1 MQTQQMVKI
10 NEKDVPVKEYQGKRV
25 ITLKE
30 IDSCHERPAG
40 TARRNFNQNKQH
52 LIEGT
57 DYFVIPYS
65 EFCTNFVRNPPSGG
79 NPKTPVTLITESG
92 YLMLVKSFTDD
103 LAWKVQRELV
113 NTYFRQEN
121 KLDVSQVQNVL
132 LTPDFIIQLATVL
145 KSEQEKNVALTETV
159 SQQKEQI
166 EELKPKGEYYDIV
179 LATPNLMNITEI
191 AKDYGIS
198 PKIFNIVLNQLE
210 IIYKNNGRW
219 VLYHA
224 LTQEGLAKSNTY
236 TFVDYYGRPNSALNL
251 QWTQKGRLYIYNRL
265 KEVGILPMVENP
277 NGNDDNETVKTAK
290 RIAGNTSRYKKVAG
304 DTMRQVCERLEK
316 KTHSQ
321 KWFAKQLG
329 ISVST
334 LRSKIEQYKKNP
346 TQETY

>member
-1 MQTQQMVKI
+1 MGNTSSAVRTFTNSQFGSIRTMEREDTVWFVGKDIAVILGYSNPRKALIDHVDEEDKGVTKCDTLGGVQNLAVI
-10 NEKDVPVKEYQGKRV
+10 NESGLYSLILSSKLPKAKEFKHWVTSEVLPSIRKHGVYMTPQTLTESLKNPDSL
-25 ITLKE
+25 ITILETLK
-30 IDSCHERPAG
+30 A
-40 TARRNFNQNKQH
+40 
-52 LIEGT
+52 
-57 DYFVIPYS
+57 
-65 EFCTNFVRNPPSGG
+65 
-79 NPKTPVTLITESG
+79 
-92 YLMLVKSFTDD
+92 
-103 LAWKVQRELV
+103 
-113 NTYFRQEN
+113 
-121 KLDVSQVQNVL
+121 
-132 LTPDFIIQLATVL
+132 
-145 KSEQEKNVALTETV
+145 EQEKSASLAETV
-159 SQQKEQI
+159 SQQEEQI
-166 EELKPKGEYYDIV
+166 KELKPKGEYYDIV

-210 IIYKNNGRW
+210 IVYKNNGRW

-277 NGNDDNETVKTAK
+277 NGNDDNDVVKTAK
-290 RIAGNTSRYKKVAG
+290 KIAGNTSRYKRIAG
-304 DTMRQVCERLEK
+304 DTMRQICEYLEK

-334 LRSKIEQYKKNP
+334 LRSKIDQYRKNP

>member
-1 MQTQQMVKI
+1 MENTSSAVRTFTNSQFGSIRTMEREDTVWFVGKDIAVILGYTNPTKAMREKVDDEDKLMSKMDTSFGIKDTYFINESGLYSLILSSKLPKAKEFKHWVTSEVLPSIRKHGVYMTPQTLTESLKNPDSLITILETLKAEQAKSKSLAETVTQQ
-10 NEKDVPVKEYQGKRV
+10 E
-25 ITLKE
+25 
-30 IDSCHERPAG
+30 
-40 TARRNFNQNKQH
+40 
-52 LIEGT
+52 
-57 DYFVIPYS
+57 
-65 EFCTNFVRNPPSGG
+65 
-79 NPKTPVTLITESG
+79 
-92 YLMLVKSFTDD
+92 
-103 LAWKVQRELV
+103 
-113 NTYFRQEN
+113 
-121 KLDVSQVQNVL
+121 
-132 LTPDFIIQLATVL
+132 
-145 KSEQEKNVALTETV
+145 
-159 SQQKEQI
+159 EQI
-166 EELKPKGEYYDIV
+166 KELKPKGEYYDIV

-198 PKIFNIVLNQLE
+198 PKIFNIILNQLE

-290 RIAGNTSRYKKVAG
+290 RIAGNTSRYKRVAG
-304 DTMRQVCERLEK
+304 DTMRQICEHLEK
-316 KTHSQ
+316 KTHPQ
-321 KWFAKQLG
+321 KWFAQRLG

-334 LRSKIEQYKKNP
+334 LRSKIDKYKADP

>member
-1 MQTQQMVKI
+1 MGNISSAVRTFTNSQFGSIRTMEREDVVWFVGKDVAMILGYSNPLKAIRDHIDDEDKTVNESFTVNGTKVILI
-10 NEKDVPVKEYQGKRV
+10 NESGLYSLILSSKLPKAKEFKHWVTSEVLPSIRKHGVYMTPQTLTESLKNPDSL
-25 ITLKE
+25 ITILETLK
-30 IDSCHERPAG
+30 A
-40 TARRNFNQNKQH
+40 
-52 LIEGT
+52 
-57 DYFVIPYS
+57 
-65 EFCTNFVRNPPSGG
+65 
-79 NPKTPVTLITESG
+79 
-92 YLMLVKSFTDD
+92 
-103 LAWKVQRELV
+103 
-113 NTYFRQEN
+113 
-121 KLDVSQVQNVL
+121 
-132 LTPDFIIQLATVL
+132 
-145 KSEQEKNVALTETV
+145 EQEKSASLAETV
-159 SQQKEQI
+159 TQQKKQL
-166 EELKPKGEYYDIV
+166 EELKPKCEYYDIV
-179 LATPNLMNITEI
+179 LSTPNLMNITEI

-210 IIYKNNGRW
+210 IVYKNNGRW

-277 NGNDDNETVKTAK
+277 NGNDNNEVVKTAK
-290 RIAGNTSRYKKVAG
+290 RIAGNTSRYKRVAG
-304 DTMRQVCERLEK
+304 DTMRQVCEHLEK

-334 LRSKIEQYKKNP
+334 LRSKIDQYRKNP

>member
-30 IDSCHERPAG
+30 IDSCHERPDG

-52 LIEGT
+52 LIENV
-57 DYFVIPYS
+57 DYFVIELTS
-65 EFCTNFVRNPPSGG
+65 DEIRTQFGISKNAGRT
-79 NPKTPVTLITESG
+79 VTLITESG

-145 KSEQEKNVALTETV
+145 KTEQEKNVALTETV
-159 SQQKEQI
+159 TQQEEQI
-166 EELKPKGEYYDIV
+166 KELKPKGEYYDIV

-210 IIYKNNGRW
+210 IVYKNNGRW

-290 RIAGNTSRYKKVAG
+290 RIAGNTSRYKRVAG
-304 DTMRQVCERLEK
+304 DTMRQICEHLEK
-316 KTHSQ
+316 KTHPQ
-321 KWFAKQLG
+321 KWFAQRLG

-334 LRSKIEQYKKNP
+334 LRSKIDKYKADP

>member
-1 MQTQQMVKI
+1 MENTSSVMKTFTHSQFGILGIVI
-10 NEKDVPVKEYQGKRV
+10 IDDKEYFPAIDCATMLGYSNPYDAIEKHCKKDDLAFHEV
-25 ITLKE
+25 IDNMGRAQRKKYISEGNLYRLIVRSKLPSAEKFEHWVFDEVLPSIRKHGVYMTPQTLKE
-30 IDSCHERPAG
+30 SL
-40 TARRNFNQNKQH
+40 QNPDA
-52 LIEGT
+52 LIE
-57 DYFVIPYS
+57 ILQ
-65 EFCTNFVRNPPSGG
+65 
-79 NPKTPVTLITESG
+79 TLKAEQA
-92 YLMLVKSFTDD
+92 KSAS
-103 LAWKVQRELV
+103 LA
-113 NTYFRQEN
+113 
-121 KLDVSQVQNVL
+121 
-132 LTPDFIIQLATVL
+132 
-145 KSEQEKNVALTETV
+145 ETV

-191 AKDYGIS
+191 SKDYGIS
-198 PKIFNIVLNQLE
+198 PKIFNIILNQLE

-290 RIAGNTSRYKKVAG
+290 RIAGNTSRYKRVAG
-304 DTMRQVCERLEK
+304 DTMRQICEHLEK
-316 KTHSQ
+316 KTHPQ
-321 KWFAKQLG
+321 KWFAQHLG

-334 LRSKIEQYKKNP
+334 LRSKIDKYKADP

>member
-1 MQTQQMVKI
+1 MENTSSVMKTFTHSQFGILGIVI
-10 NEKDVPVKEYQGKRV
+10 IDDKEYFPAIDCATMLGYSNPRDAISKHCKSDGVAFCDGVSETTNQYGVTTKQTVQKKYITEGNLYRLIARSKLPDAEKFEHWV
-25 ITLKE
+25 FDEVLPSIRKHGVYMTPQTLKE
-30 IDSCHERPAG
+30 SL
-40 TARRNFNQNKQH
+40 QNPDA
-52 LIEGT
+52 LIE
-57 DYFVIPYS
+57 ILQ
-65 EFCTNFVRNPPSGG
+65 
-79 NPKTPVTLITESG
+79 TLKAEQA
-92 YLMLVKSFTDD
+92 KSAS
-103 LAWKVQRELV
+103 LA
-113 NTYFRQEN
+113 
-121 KLDVSQVQNVL
+121 
-132 LTPDFIIQLATVL
+132 
-145 KSEQEKNVALTETV
+145 ETV

-198 PKIFNIVLNQLE
+198 PKIFNIILNQLE
-210 IIYKNNGRW
+210 VIYKNNGRW

-265 KEVGILPMVENP
+265 KEVGILPMVENH

-290 RIAGNTSRYKKVAG
+290 RIASNTARYKRIAG
-304 DTMRQVCERLEK
+304 DTMRQVCEHLEK

-334 LRSKIEQYKKNP
+334 LRSKIDQYRKNP

>member
-10 NEKDVPVKEYQGKRV
+10 NEKDVPIKEYQGKRV

-30 IDSCHERPAG
+30 IDVCHERPDG
-40 TARRNFNQNKQH
+40 TARRSFNQSKQH
-52 LIEGT
+52 FIEGV
-57 DYFVIPYS
+57 DYFVRKTS
-65 EFCTNFVRNPPSGG
+65 EAAKEYGIVAPNGLV
-79 NPKTPVTLITESG
+79 LLTESG
-92 YLMLVKSFTDD
+92 YLMLVKTFRDD

-145 KSEQEKNVALTETV
+145 KTEQEKNVALTETV
-159 SQQKEQI
+159 TQQEEQI
-166 EELKPKGEYYDIV
+166 KELKPKGEYYDIV

-210 IIYKNNGRW
+210 IVYKNNGRW

-277 NGNDDNETVKTAK
+277 NGNDDNATVKTAK
-290 RIAGNTSRYKKVAG
+290 RIAGNTSRYKRVAG
-304 DTMRQVCERLEK
+304 DTMRQICEHLEK
-316 KTHSQ
+316 KTHPQ
-321 KWFAKQLG
+321 KWFAQHLG

-334 LRSKIEQYKKNP
+334 LRSKIDKYKADP

>member
-1 MQTQQMVKI
+1 MQAQQMVKI

-30 IDSCHERPAG
+30 IDVCHERPDG
-40 TARRNFNQNKQH
+40 TARKRFNDNKQH
-52 LIEGT
+52 FIEGT
-57 DYFVIPYS
+57 DYFKVCPS
-65 EFCTNFVRNPPSGG
+65 EIRTHKIMDISAKARED
-79 NPKTPVTLITESG
+79 VTLITESG

-145 KSEQEKNVALTETV
+145 KTEQEKNVALTETV
-159 SQQKEQI
+159 TQQEEQI
-166 EELKPKGEYYDIV
+166 KELKPKGEYYDIV

-210 IIYKNNGRW
+210 IVYKNNGRW

-290 RIAGNTSRYKKVAG
+290 RIAGNTSRYKRVAG
-304 DTMRQVCERLEK
+304 DTMRQICEHLER
-316 KTHSQ
+316 KTHPQ
-321 KWFAKQLG
+321 KWFAQRLG

-334 LRSKIEQYKKNP
+334 LRSKIDKYKADP

>member
-1 MQTQQMVKI
+1 MENTSSAVRTFTNSQFGSIRTMEREDTVWFVGKDIAAILGYSDTNKAIAMHCDDEDKKLNDKSSSSFGQRGATLI
-10 NEKDVPVKEYQGKRV
+10 NESGLYSLILSSKLPKAKEFKHWVTSEVLPSIRKHGVYMTPQTLTESLKNPDSL
-25 ITLKE
+25 ITILETLK
-30 IDSCHERPAG
+30 A
-40 TARRNFNQNKQH
+40 
-52 LIEGT
+52 
-57 DYFVIPYS
+57 
-65 EFCTNFVRNPPSGG
+65 
-79 NPKTPVTLITESG
+79 
-92 YLMLVKSFTDD
+92 
-103 LAWKVQRELV
+103 
-113 NTYFRQEN
+113 
-121 KLDVSQVQNVL
+121 
-132 LTPDFIIQLATVL
+132 
-145 KSEQEKNVALTETV
+145 EQEKSASLAETV
-159 SQQKEQI
+159 TQQEKQI
-166 EELKPKGEYYDIV
+166 EELRPKGEYYDIV

-277 NGNDDNETVKTAK
+277 SGNDNNEVVKTAK
-290 RIAGNTSRYKKVAG
+290 RIAGNTSRYKRVAG
-304 DTMRQVCERLEK
+304 DTMRQVCEHLEK

-334 LRSKIEQYKKNP
+334 LRSKIDQYRKNP

>member
-30 IDSCHERPAG
+30 IDICHERPDG
-40 TARRNFNQNKQH
+40 TARKRFNDNKKH
-52 LIEGT
+52 FIEGT
-57 DYFVIPYS
+57 DYFVINQPS
-65 EFCTNFVRNPPSGG
+65 EIRTLGITRPQGG
-79 NPKTPVTLITESG
+79 IPQTVTLITESG

-159 SQQKEQI
+159 SQQEEQI
-166 EELKPKGEYYDIV
+166 KELKPKGEYYDIV

-198 PKIFNIVLNQLE
+198 PKVFNIVLNQLE

-219 VLYHA
+219 VLYHT

-277 NGNDDNETVKTAK
+277 NGNDDNEMVKTAK
-290 RIAGNTSRYKKVAG
+290 RIAGNTSRYKRVAG
-304 DTMRQVCERLEK
+304 DTMKQICEHLEK

-321 KWFAKQLG
+321 KWFAQRLG

-334 LRSKIEQYKKNP
+334 LRSKIDKYKANP